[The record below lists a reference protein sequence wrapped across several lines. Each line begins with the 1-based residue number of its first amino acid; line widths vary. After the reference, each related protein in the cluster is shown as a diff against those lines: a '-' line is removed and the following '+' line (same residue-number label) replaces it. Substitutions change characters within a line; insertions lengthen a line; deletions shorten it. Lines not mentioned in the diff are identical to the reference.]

1 MVRRRIDAFCAVLLV
16 SVAFVC
22 GQQSATLIVLQA
34 ERHEGN
40 FTSPGFPNNYP
51 NNTNMTWRIEADS
64 DDVVHLKFV
73 RFDLEGIFFCL
84 WDYVVVH
91 GSINDPETFCG
102 IVVPKEMISI
112 SNVLSV
118 DFISDDSESRPGFFA
133 RYWATPKGNFV
144 NHTVPPE
151 FDKHCKGLNFDWVT
165 FPNFYGHESDQDV
178 LTSRQWEEMVSVNIS
193 CHPQVQ
199 RFLCALLMPRWLAG
213 SKQLPC
219 QSWCQEV
226 RSACSSAATDWTL
239 PDACPFNTT
248 ECVNLEPAEASKDCY
263 FGKGE
268 NYRGKETR
276 PENKCLHWTS
286 PDALGPMEAR
296 DNWDNLQEN
305 YCRNFLPDESSEP
318 FCFVKEVWDENQ
330 TVVLR
335 EPCGLMPCNERG
347 RGCGVPPVVVSGSRS
362 PVYNFYR
369 IGDHVDISCD
379 VGFSMEEEDMWMT
392 CIGNENWSKTNPT
405 CKVDHRLLLAKTL
418 LHPKRYNPE
427 LAPSRKQVN
436 VTFEG
441 VAVDIIDADA
451 KNEDMFSAI
460 AFRLHWTDNRLS
472 WTSKQ
477 NDNVRNIS
485 VSRKRVWTPKVYLHP
500 NGDARFRD
508 FSDAT
513 VTVTSDGLVEWTIID
528 VVTTTCELD
537 SALFP
542 FDTMGCDVCLRVD
555 TRLVRFGCAE
565 NVTEFKPLIESF
577 MTCDS
582 DGRAEEVNQWWAKWK
597 VNVKDGLA
605 CINMTFDRNPT
616 ADFCTT
622 LSPVIILSVLMCIIF
637 VLPVDKGDRL
647 SFGMTILLSMV
658 VSLVFISDVLPTK
671 GSMPVIGKL
680 VIVYMCMMGVFVI
693 YSLIVIRISS
703 RKKDLPPVVKKV
715 FLGHL
720 ARLVFLGDLTKPTRR
735 PTVVNV
741 HDIEMVEGLMV
752 KDSKPS
758 EAEPESVE
766 VLLSLQSQ
774 KVSKSCRGVPWDLNA
789 LSDAVE
795 SLGPRANPKP
805 LRRRKMLLRRRTTT
819 SLLRSW
825 TVSVSPCMC
834 SD

>member
-1 MVRRRIDAFCAVLLV
+1 
-16 SVAFVC
+16 
-22 GQQSATLIVLQA
+22 
-34 ERHEGN
+34 
-40 FTSPGFPNNYP
+40 
-51 NNTNMTWRIEADS
+51 MTWRIEADS

-91 GSINDPETFCG
+91 GSINDP
-102 IVVPKEMISI
+102 
-112 SNVLSV
+112 
-118 DFISDDSESRPGFFA
+118 
-133 RYWATPKGNFV
+133 V

-248 ECVNLEPAEASKDCY
+248 ECVNLEPAEASK
-263 FGKGE
+263 
-268 NYRGKETR
+268 
-276 PENKCLHWTS
+276 
-286 PDALGPMEAR
+286 
-296 DNWDNLQEN
+296 
-305 YCRNFLPDESSEP
+305 DESSEP

-427 LAPSRKQVN
+427 LAPSRNQVN

-500 NGDARFRD
+500 K
-508 FSDAT
+508 
-513 VTVTSDGLVEWTIID
+513 
-528 VVTTTCELD
+528 
-537 SALFP
+537 
-542 FDTMGCDVCLRVD
+542 
-555 TRLVRFGCAE
+555 FGCAE

-582 DGRAEEVNQWWAKWK
+582 DGRADVVNQWWAKWK

-637 VLPVDKGDRL
+637 VLPVEKGDRL

-766 VLLSLQSQ
+766 VLLSLQ
-774 KVSKSCRGVPWDLNA
+774 KSINA

-795 SLGPRANPKP
+795 SLGTSGQPQTTEASKDAAPKTDYHQLVKVLDRLCLALYVFGLIIAIPIVRKGTCGTNPHDEADP
-805 LRRRKMLLRRRTTT
+805 NTPTDG
-819 SLLRSW
+819 
-825 TVSVSPCMC
+825 TVSTKDWDNSRRWQEYWGRCLDQEAPTYAFDLVGYVCEERLARGFFPRVNVKDGLACINMTFDRNPTADFCTTLSPVIILSVLMCIIFVLPVDKGDRLSFGMTILLSMVVSLVFISDVLPTKGSMPVIGKLVIVYMCMMGVFVIY
-834 SD
+834 SLIVIRISSRVSLF